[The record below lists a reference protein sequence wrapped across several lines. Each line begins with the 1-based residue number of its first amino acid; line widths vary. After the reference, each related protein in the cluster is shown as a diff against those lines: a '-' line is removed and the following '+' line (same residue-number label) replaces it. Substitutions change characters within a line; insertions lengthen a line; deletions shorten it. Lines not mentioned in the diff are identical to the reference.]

1 MAKAIEVFEKATGNR
16 LGEVPARSV
25 DECRE
30 AVKAARSAQKAW
42 AARSYSDRAK
52 IMLRFRDA
60 LLDNIDT
67 TARLISQENGKTL
80 QESVMM
86 EIMPIADLATY
97 FAKNSEKIL
106 APKKIPLHL
115 FVHRASYVHY
125 KPRGVVLLISPW
137 NFPFTIPTGEVI
149 MALMAGNAVVHK
161 PASLTPLIAM
171 HTRKLFDEA
180 GLPKDIYQIVT
191 APGRTAMEMVGM
203 GVDFISFTGSTDTG
217 KSIAAEAGKYL
228 IETTMELGGK
238 DPAIVCDDANLNQA
252 ANSIVF
258 GALANSGQVCASIE
272 RVYAVGNRTYD
283 ALVEKVVERV
293 KRLRQGNPLDDV
305 DVGAMTDEGQV
316 AVIERQVDRAREQG
330 AKILTGGKR
339 LDGPGLFYPPTV
351 IVDCTEEMDV
361 IAEETFGPVIPIMRV
376 ASEEEAIQR
385 SNNSK
390 FGLDAYVFT
399 RDREKGRKIAERLDA
414 GTVQVNDWLP
424 THAAPETP
432 WGGVKESGIGRVH
445 GDDGLRHLCEKY
457 HVNYDRTPMPER
469 LPISYPYSKGAY
481 TAISRATKLMYASSL
496 SDRVKAVRE
505 MFGV

>member
-1 MAKAIEVFEKATGNR
+1 MAKMIDVFEKATGNK
-16 LGEVPARSV
+16 LGEVPARTTE
-25 DECRE
+25 ECRE
-30 AVKAARSAQKAW
+30 AVKSARAAQKSW

-60 LLDNIDT
+60 LLDRIDE
-67 TARLISQENGKTL
+67 TAKLLSQENGKTL

-106 APKKIPLHL
+106 SPKKIPLHL

-125 KPRGVVLLISPW
+125 KPRGVILLISPW

-180 GLPKDIYQIVT
+180 GLPPDIYQVVT

-203 GVDFISFTGSTDTG
+203 GVDFVSFTGSTDTG
-217 KSIAAEAGKYL
+217 KLIASEAGKYL
-228 IETTMELGGK
+228 LETTMELGGK
-238 DPAIVCDDANLNQA
+238 DPAIVCEDANLNAA

-272 RVYAVGNRTYD
+272 RVYAVGRTYD
-283 ALVEKVVERV
+283 PLVEKIVERV

-330 AKILTGGKR
+330 AQILTGGKR

-351 IVDCTEEMDV
+351 ITGCTEEMDV
-361 IAEETFGPVIPIMRV
+361 IAEETFGPVIPVMRV
-376 ASEEEAIQR
+376 SSIDEAIQR

-399 RDREKGRKIAERLDA
+399 KDREQGRRIAEKLDA

-457 HVNYDRTPMPER
+457 HVNYDRMPMPDR
-469 LPISYPYSKGAY
+469 LPISYPYSKTTY
-481 TAISRATKLMYASSL
+481 NAISRATKLMYASSL
-496 SDRVKAVRE
+496 GDRVKAFRE